1 MSTACGGQVK
11 GVFADEASATLDF
24 SPALTPPLSA
34 PPPPPSLCH
43 IHPLI
48 HPPAHPLA
56 ASLTYTHTRNHEC
69 TGIAATAAAPRDG
82 DLRCV
87 CECLFPVSAET
98 RGEWVS
104 VMLEWAVHGRKGG
117 ESRVKGRTGD
127 ISKDLMRCLGNV
139 SLHFSLSYPDNLILC
154 RMCHNYSSCH
164 CTGCLSLCPPAACES
179 CSSGWPV
186 PRHPV
191 NTWMN
196 TGSTGDLRFL
206 VLCTSDLFLKVRVT
220 LPFYRVWDASA
231 LPFKIYSE
239 SK

>member
-11 GVFADEASATLDF
+11 GVFADEAAQRLWTFPQPSPLLSLLLLLLLLPFAISTHSSTHQPTL
-24 SPALTPPLSA
+24 SLPL
-34 PPPPPSLCH
+34 LH
-43 IHPLI
+43 
-48 HPPAHPLA
+48 
-56 ASLTYTHTRNHEC
+56 THTRNHEC

-104 VMLEWAVHGRKGG
+104 VMLEWAVHRREGG
-117 ESRVKGRTGD
+117 ESRVKGRTGG
-127 ISKDLMRCLGNV
+127 ISKEVFRQC
-139 SLHFSLSYPDNLILC
+139 LHFSLSYPDNLILC

-186 PRHPV
+186 PRHPL

-196 TGSTGDLRFL
+196 AGSTGDLRFL

-220 LPFYRVWDASA
+220 LPFYRVSKKSVRFIQSA
-231 LPFKIYSE
+231 L
-239 SK
+239 